1 MKRESINPW
10 DWGLQFQMDQAEVV
24 THMSKALHCS
34 GQTAL
39 KSDPDSDLGVS
50 VVAPGDI
57 RAQMQYA
64 LECIDEV
71 LAKAE
76 MNRKDILTLRF
87 FTTDVDAFLE
97 NYDVYANWISEAG
110 IRPPQSLLGVNRL
123 VFPELT
129 VEIEVT
135 AGV

>member
-1 MKRESINPW
+1 MKREPMNPW

-24 THMSKALHCS
+24 THLSKTLHFS

-39 KSDPDSDLGVS
+39 KSDPDLDLGIS

-57 RAQMQYA
+57 RAQTQYA

-71 LAKAE
+71 LEKAG
-76 MNRKDILTLRF
+76 MSRKELRF

-97 NYDVYANWISEAG
+97 NCDVYASWISEAG

-123 VFPELT
+123 VFPDLKI
-129 VEIEVT
+129 EIEAT